1 MSINKEKILAIVPAR
16 KGSKRLPDK
25 NIKELYG
32 KPLVSYTIDE
42 ALKSKYIDKIV
53 VNTND
58 KRIIDILE
66 KYKEYKT
73 KKIIIINRPD
83 DLAKDDV
90 PTQPVLVHTLK
101 SLNHKFKTIVIL
113 QVTSPLRTV
122 EDIDNCINIFIK
134 EKSSSLMTVKEIDP
148 FNIFVPNGAIFITSD
163 KLILKKNR
171 FKTKDPRLVVM
182 PAERSVDIDTEVD
195 FLHAKAILGMKK

>member
-1 MSINKEKILAIVPAR
+1 LSINKEKILAIVPAR